1 MFSILKIGTTIRKIQ
16 NRNKQLNLYYPKDI
30 YDPIARREMKAIL
43 MRFNDLFYEA
53 YPETLKGKQP
63 TFIDVQ
69 PRKHSKNYEVQRD
82 LMLYKSQK
90 VRKKELTKIEEFL
103 NLKYSSEEQITYYSD
118 ILQKAMYTKRQIRED
133 VYSEYF
139 PQLFEKRTSF
149 LETIELR
156 CLEKLEHLMKDKK
169 VFERSIDELLHN
181 PQSFWGDTGRLI
193 GGIVAD
199 SVKHVVDAVD
209 QSFRK
214 K

>member
-1 MFSILKIGTTIRKIQ
+1 MFSIFAIGTTIRKIQ
-16 NRNKQLNLYYPKDI
+16 IRNKQLNLYYPKDI
-30 YDPIARREMKAIL
+30 YDPIARREMRAVLI
-43 MRFNDLFYEA
+43 RFNDLFYEA
-53 YPETLKGKQP
+53 YPEALKRKSP
-63 TFIDVQ
+63 AIKDVQ
-69 PRKHSKNYEVQRD
+69 PRKHSKKYEMQRD

-103 NLKYSSEEQITYYSD
+103 NLKYIGEEQIAYYRD
-118 ILQKAMYTKRQIRED
+118 TLQKAIYTKRQIRED

-139 PQLFEKRTSF
+139 PQLFEKRIIF
-149 LETIELR
+149 LETLELH

-169 VFERSIDELLHN
+169 VFEQSIAKLLHN
-181 PQSFWGDTGRLI
+181 PQSFWEETGRLI
-193 GGIVAD
+193 GGIVTD